1 MDLFSQQRDSALKV
15 VHVVLNL
22 EKYPLFTQN
31 THYLSSEREIWLA
44 KYKDALAHSANFS
57 KSSREPSPCPSMSE
71 LGLEGEVPRLRAY
84 PEVNSRPVTNLDLA
98 LYYLRAAGLHN
109 LSKSDLTRLKQAPPV
124 AYEEELI
131 VMADVRAYYEV
142 AYKVHT
148 IHVCSSFLRHR
159 LTDQKLNAFSRG

>member
-31 THYLSSEREIWLA
+31 THYLSSECETWLA
-44 KYKDALAHSANFS
+44 KYKNALEHSANFS
-57 KSSREPSPCPSMSE
+57 KSSRENSPCHAMSE
-71 LGLEGEVPRLRAY
+71 LAEEAPHLRAY
-84 PEVNSRPVTNLDLA
+84 REVNSRPATNLDLA

-148 IHVCSSFLRHR
+148 IHVCSTFLRHR
-159 LTDQKLNAFSRG
+159 LTDQKLNAF